1 MNVHVV
7 CEDEIGAAIVR
18 QALRVSVSNRR
29 VKVVAGQGRSACVA
43 QARTLA
49 VTTGAPVLLAV
60 NGNTLDDRTAREM
73 RLDLMTLLG
82 QASGGRPYDVVQ
94 FLPSVEV
101 VLFIDP
107 VALARALKI
116 PKIARDVLLTA
127 PFEPKVRLYELFKE
141 TGEMKLSTRVDIVA
155 RNIGAAT
162 LQRHPA
168 IQQILAFV
176 RQNASG
182 PRALQAS

>member
-1 MNVHVV
+1 MSAYIV

-18 QALRVSVSNRR
+18 QAIRGFVPARQI
-29 VKVVAGQGRSACVA
+29 KVLAGQGRSASVA
-43 QARTLA
+43 QSRTLA
-49 VTTGAPVLLAV
+49 VTTSSPVLLAV
-60 NGNTLDDRTAREM
+60 NSNTVDARTAREM

-101 VLFIDP
+101 VLFTDP
-107 VALARALKI
+107 TALARALKL

-127 PFEPKVRLYELFKE
+127 PFEPRVRLLELLKDA
-141 TGEMKLSTRVDIVA
+141 GEMKFSA
-155 RNIGAAT
+155 RIDVLAKQVGAAT

-168 IQQILAFV
+168 IQQIMAFV
-176 RQNASG
+176 QQNITGS
-182 PRALQAS
+182 RALQTI